1 MLTLESKSAD
11 VRARI
16 EPDLKEQA
24 QQVLAINGLSLSDAV
39 RLFLRQVVIQGG
51 IPFDIRIPNDTTR
64 KALEESR
71 SMTGKARFGYAQELF
86 DDLETEDQSG
96 DPATKE

>member
-1 MLTLESKSAD
+1 MLTIDSKTAD

-16 EPDLKEQA
+16 EPDLKERA
-24 QQVLAINGLSLSDAV
+24 QEVLAVTGLTLSDAV

-51 IPFDIRIPNDTTR
+51 IPFDIRIPNETTV

-71 SMTGKARFGYAQELF
+71 SMTGKARFGSARELF
-86 DDLETEDQSG
+86 DDLEKKQKGKS
-96 DPATKE
+96 A